1 MLKLIGIA
9 LGAGVT
15 SALLFT
21 VTATA
26 SSAGLLLAYLAPLPL
41 MIAGLGFSHLAGA
54 LAALIG
60 GGTVGL
66 ALGPVPGVVFPG
78 PPRAAGVVPRPPL
91 HAGPQRRRPRDGMV
105 SGGATAAAHRGT
117 GGASRAS
124 RLRPRGLAFRRLP
137 ARPDGIGGPPLGPV
151 RARYAAQAISAS
163 SISWK
168 WRRSPWRARPSSC
181 CRSICG
187 WPVAW
192 C

>member
-41 MIAGLGFSHLAGA
+41 MIAGLGFSHLAGV

-66 ALGPVPGVVFPG
+66 ALGPIPGVVFLVLLG
-78 PPRAAGVVPRPPL
+78 
-91 HAGPQRRRPRDGMV
+91 
-105 SGGATAAAHRGT
+105 
-117 GGASRAS
+117 
-124 RLRPRGLAFRRLP
+124 LP
-137 ARPDGIGGPPLGPV
+137 AWYP
-151 RARYAAQAISAS
+151 A
-163 SISWK
+163 
-168 WRRSPWRARPSSC
+168 RSPKRSLTPSTH
-181 CRSICG
+181 
-187 WPVAW
+187 
-192 C
+192 

>member
-60 GGTVGL
+60 GGTVGRGEVS
-66 ALGPVPGVVFPG
+66 APGLTPEEVACVRSRLESLRFTQPIEN
-78 PPRAAGVVPRPPL
+78 APL
-91 HAGPQRRRPRDGMV
+91 TV
-105 SGGATAAAHRGT
+105 SG
-117 GGASRAS
+117 
-124 RLRPRGLAFRRLP
+124 
-137 ARPDGIGGPPLGPV
+137 
-151 RARYAAQAISAS
+151 
-163 SISWK
+163 SITLNQGS
-168 WRRSPWRARPSSC
+168 
-181 CRSICG
+181 
-187 WPVAW
+187 
-192 C
+192 